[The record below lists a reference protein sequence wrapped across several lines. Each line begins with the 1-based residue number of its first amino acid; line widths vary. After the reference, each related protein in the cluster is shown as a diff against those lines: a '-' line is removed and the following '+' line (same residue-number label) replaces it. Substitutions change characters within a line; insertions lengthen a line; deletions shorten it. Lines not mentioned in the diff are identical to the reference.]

1 MDENVVKRYQ
11 LAQEPPTAALAAVER
26 DAQCMHADEHGSK
39 IPEIR
44 VLDCGSPRSLE
55 TGGMDAWSDV

>member
-39 IPEIR
+39 IPEIKNICR
-44 VLDCGSPRSLE
+44 TSMIYSF
-55 TGGMDAWSDV
+55 